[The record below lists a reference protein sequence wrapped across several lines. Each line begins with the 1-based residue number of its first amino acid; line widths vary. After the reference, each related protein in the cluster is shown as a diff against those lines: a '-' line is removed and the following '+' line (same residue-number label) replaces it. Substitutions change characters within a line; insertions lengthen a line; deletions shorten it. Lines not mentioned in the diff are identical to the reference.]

1 MRIQVKTAEDTPPDA
16 INQWQ
21 KIANNFYRFDC
32 EQDRK
37 MSVLRSLMQNPQV
50 LDVSTYAPSL
60 DEIYAHYLEREDV

>member
-1 MRIQVKTAEDTPPDA
+1 
-16 INQWQ
+16 
-21 KIANNFYRFDC
+21 
-32 EQDRK
+32 